1 MINKKSLFLNDVFS
15 GERGRCLN
23 DGKVYVNYNIG
34 ILLYYLHWYEIL
46 IYFFF
51 FQQSLSS
58 ELCYVGTAERRNSLF
73 CESHGQHVRFA
84 ALEHFRLAKIRTCLQ
99 LKLLSMHKKEPIIFF
114 SRKQNIYCIFS
125 VVINYGLIWLQL

>member
-1 MINKKSLFLNDVFS
+1 MIYKKSLFLNDVFS
-15 GERGRCLN
+15 GESGRCLN

-34 ILLYYLHWYEIL
+34 ILLYYLHWYEI

-73 CESHGQHVRFA
+73 CESHCQHARFA

-99 LKLLSMHKKEPIIFF
+99 PKLLSMHKKEPIIFF